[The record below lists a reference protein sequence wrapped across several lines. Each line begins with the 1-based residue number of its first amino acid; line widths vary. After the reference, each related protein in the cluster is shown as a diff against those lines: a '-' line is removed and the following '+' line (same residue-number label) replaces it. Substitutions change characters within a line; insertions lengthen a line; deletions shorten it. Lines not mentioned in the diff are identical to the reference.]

1 IGWGRRTRRWSV
13 RLLGLGPSSAAVVRR
28 TRVIRVTRRR
38 RRRRR
43 SVVFA
48 ENVFTKGI
56 GGCRK
61 SEGQLEAWHVDLRKW
76 ALLGSRRNRLRRGCA
91 QL

>member
-1 IGWGRRTRRWSV
+1 MGIWWRWRTRRWSV

-28 TRVIRVTRRR
+28 TRVIRVS
-38 RRRRR
+38 RR
-43 SVVFA
+43 SIVFA
-48 ENVFTKGI
+48 KNVFTKGI

-61 SEGQLEAWHVDLRKW
+61 SEGQLGAWHINRGKR
-76 ALLGSRRNRLRRGCA
+76 ALLGSRRKRLRRGRT